1 MKTILAALL
10 LCALPLATQA
20 AEVARFNSFDY
31 TGNDATAAA
40 PLPAG
45 QYQNPILGGFYSDP
59 SMVRVD
65 DDYYLVSS
73 TFCWFPGIPVF
84 HSRDLVHWTQ
94 IGNAIDRPGMLN
106 FDRLGLSRGVF
117 APDISWHDGTFYIL
131 NTCVDCG
138 GNYIITAKNPSGPW
152 SDPVWLKG
160 VGGIDTSLFVDQDGS
175 AWLLNNDAPE
185 GKPLYDG
192 HRAIWIRKFDLA
204 TLKTS
209 GPAHVL
215 VNGGVD
221 ISTKPVWAEGPHLF
235 QRGGHTY
242 LMTAEGGTA
251 INHSEVIYVGERP
264 DGPFTPYPKPI
275 LTQRDLGERPDPV
288 TSAGHASLVETGNGE
303 WWAVFLA
310 TRPYS
315 GDLYNTGRETFLLP
329 VHWENDWPIILPPQ
343 TPVPY
348 RQIVPN
354 LPADSAPI
362 PLSGNFTLHEDFKG
376 AALPLYWMTPRV
388 PQAAWNATGWYKTG
402 AGLELTARPQKLGDI
417 AQPSFIA
424 RRQQHLNMTAS
435 TRVHFAAAHQGDKAG
450 LAAYQNEARYYF
462 IGLVN
467 DGGKRLI
474 RVERRAGEVDS
485 VDGLV
490 LASVPLS
497 GAQPVRLR
505 IDARGG
511 RYDFSYATGGVWKT
525 LLADAD
531 GTILST
537 AKAGGFVGTMIGMYA
552 HSGGP

>member
-1 MKTILAALL
+1 M
-10 LCALPLATQA
+10 
-20 AEVARFNSFDY
+20 
-31 TGNDATAAA
+31 
-40 PLPAG
+40 
-45 QYQNPILGGFYSDP
+45 
-59 SMVRVD
+59 
-65 DDYYLVSS
+65 
-73 TFCWFPGIPVF
+73 
-84 HSRDLVHWTQ
+84 
-94 IGNAIDRPGMLN
+94 
-106 FDRLGLSRGVF
+106 
-117 APDISWHDGTFYIL
+117 
-131 NTCVDCG
+131 
-138 GNYIITAKNPSGPW
+138 
-152 SDPVWLKG
+152 
-160 VGGIDTSLFVDQDGS
+160 
-175 AWLLNNDAPE
+175 
-185 GKPLYDG
+185 
-192 HRAIWIRKFDLA
+192 
-204 TLKTS
+204 
-209 GPAHVL
+209 
-215 VNGGVD
+215 
-221 ISTKPVWAEGPHLF
+221 
-235 QRGGHTY
+235 
-242 LMTAEGGTA
+242 
-251 INHSEVIYVGERP
+251 
-264 DGPFTPYPKPI
+264 
-275 LTQRDLGERPDPV
+275 